1 MPEFQSL
8 PTLLIWPATFIVLMN
23 FMFFRSKGSG
33 KFERDAKGSSF
44 KSTLTGSI
52 SILSNNDSVLR
63 REHVKDSIDGYEKL
77 FKGAR
82 KDVGTISS
90 EESIRKRELEYKS
103 MVNSFYDL
111 VTDFYEWG
119 WGQVRFFFSSLD
131 SILSA
136 IHSPVLRGIS
146 RLAVYHCYIQF
157 IYCVLVAFLSF
168 L

>member
-1 MPEFQSL
+1 MDTTDLSQVL
-8 PTLLIWPATFIVLMN
+8 PTYLVIPAIAGVIIH
-23 FMFFRSKGSG
+23 FMFFRGSS

-44 KSTLTGSI
+44 KNTITGSL

-63 REHVKDSIDGYEKL
+63 REHVEDSIKGYENL

-82 KDVGTISS
+82 QDVGTISS

-119 WGQVRFFFSSLD
+119 WGQVRKNISSFEC
-131 SILSA
+131 
-136 IHSPVLRGIS
+136 H
-146 RLAVYHCYIQF
+146 
-157 IYCVLVAFLSF
+157 
-168 L
+168 